1 MTKWVLIFLL
11 SYALCLDIHSWIEP
25 IQEGKGLVRLLVDLA
40 ITINIVF
47 LIYWLQQK

>member
-1 MTKWVLIFLL
+1 MIKLVLIFLL
-11 SYALCLDIHSWIEP
+11 SYALCLDIYPCIGS